1 MEGSPASRQVSW
13 KGKLRRLLAAPFRFL
28 LKDELGRIAETERA
42 LNRLREE
49 LGESQAQLS
58 TLGQALLEERTTRE
72 HDLSDLRQAY
82 LATRSEFEEVRDIR
96 LPRVEADFA
105 NFQRAFLALQG
116 ELEQLRDV
124 RLLVLERAAQGL
136 QGAFDELQREL
147 VRLRDEA
154 LPRVETTQGLLQKA
168 HEQLQQELELVRDSR
183 MPELARALD
192 ALQRGLE
199 AVQHLGEEIRDHRL
213 PAASARLEA
222 LVERLFEEITV
233 TRSLVDRLL
242 AHEPLQVELSEQPWE
257 EELPEAV
264 RRAWLRFL
272 ESHRGSRQEILTRAS
287 EYVEVFRGAGPVLDL
302 GCGRGELLEALTQA
316 GIPAFGVDSDPA
328 AVAECQRRGLDAR
341 VMDALEALAAQPQ
354 GSLGGVACVHLI
366 EHLPA
371 ARWMKLF
378 EHAARVLRPGGILA
392 VESPNPETLRVGA
405 GLFWVDPTHLRPV
418 HPEAARFVAEAVGL
432 ELVEVRK
439 LRPFPPEQ
447 QLAAQVNDE
456 RWRPIFQQLDAW
468 LSGARDYLLVA
479 RKPFS
484 EKAGS

>member
-28 LKDELGRIAETERA
+28 LKDELQRLENAERAVANVTERFAENAAA
-42 LNRLREE
+42 L
-49 LGESQAQLS
+49 STVAQAQ
-58 TLGQALLEERTTRE
+58 TTYQRE
-72 HDLSDLRQAY
+72 LNELRQAY
-82 LATRSEFEEVRDIR
+82 LATRSEFEEVRDTR
-96 LPRVEADFA
+96 LPRVEADFG
-105 NFQRAFLALQG
+105 NFQKAFLALQG

-124 RLLVLERAAQGL
+124 RILVLERAAQGL

-168 HEQLQQELELVRDSR
+168 HEQLQQELELLRDNR
-183 MPELARALD
+183 LPELSA
-192 ALQRGLE
+192 ALQ
-199 AVQHLGEEIRDHRL
+199 AVQTLAEEVRDHRL

-242 AHEPLQVELSEQPWE
+242 AHEPLQVGVLEQPWE

-287 EYVEVFRGAGPVLDL
+287 EYVEVFRGADPVLDL
-302 GCGRGELLEALTQA
+302 GCGRGELLEALTKA
-316 GIPAFGVDSDPA
+316 GIPAFGVDSDPT
-328 AVAECQRRGLDAR
+328 AVAECQRRGLEAR
-341 VMDALEALAAQPQ
+341 VLDALEALAAQPQ

-378 EHAARVLRPGGILA
+378 EQAARVLRPGGILA

-456 RWRPIFQQLDAW
+456 RWRPAFQQLDAW

>member
-28 LKDELGRIAETERA
+28 LKDELQRLENAERAVANVTERFAENAAA
-42 LNRLREE
+42 L
-49 LGESQAQLS
+49 STVAQAQ
-58 TLGQALLEERTTRE
+58 TTYQRE
-72 HDLSDLRQAY
+72 LNELRQAY
-82 LATRSEFEEVRDIR
+82 LATRSEFEEVRDTR

-105 NFQRAFLALQG
+105 NFQKAFLALQG

-136 QGAFDELQREL
+136 QGAFDELQREV

-154 LPRVETTQGLLQKA
+154 LPRVETTQELLQKA
-168 HEQLQQELELVRDSR
+168 HEQLQQELELVRDNR
-183 MPELARALD
+183 LPELSA
-192 ALQRGLE
+192 ALQ
-199 AVQHLGEEIRDHRL
+199 AVQTLAEEVRDHRL

-242 AHEPLQVELSEQPWE
+242 AHEPLQVELLEQPWE

-287 EYVEVFRGAGPVLDL
+287 EYVEVFRGAEPVLDL
-302 GCGRGELLEALTQA
+302 GCGRGELLEALTKA

-378 EHAARVLRPGGILA
+378 EQAARVLRPGGILA

-432 ELVEVRK
+432 ELMEVRK

-456 RWRPIFQQLDAW
+456 RWRPAFQQLDAW

-479 RKPFS
+479 RKPVS

>member
-1 MEGSPASRQVSW
+1 MANV
-13 KGKLRRLLAAPFRFL
+13 
-28 LKDELGRIAETERA
+28 TERFAENAAA
-42 LNRLREE
+42 L
-49 LGESQAQLS
+49 STVAQAQ
-58 TLGQALLEERTTRE
+58 TTYQRE
-72 HDLSDLRQAY
+72 LNELRQAY
-82 LATRSEFEEVRDIR
+82 LATRSEFEEVRDTR

-105 NFQRAFLALQG
+105 NFQKAFLALQG

-136 QGAFDELQREL
+136 QGAFDELQREV

-154 LPRVETTQGLLQKA
+154 LPRVETTQELLQKA
-168 HEQLQQELELVRDSR
+168 HEQLQQELELVRDNR
-183 MPELARALD
+183 LPELSA
-192 ALQRGLE
+192 ALQ
-199 AVQHLGEEIRDHRL
+199 AVQTLAEEVRDHRL

-242 AHEPLQVELSEQPWE
+242 AHEPLQVELLEQPWE

-287 EYVEVFRGAGPVLDL
+287 EYVEVFRGAEPVLDL
-302 GCGRGELLEALTQA
+302 GCGRGELLEALTKA

-378 EHAARVLRPGGILA
+378 EQAARVLRPGGILA

-432 ELVEVRK
+432 ELMEVRK

-456 RWRPIFQQLDAW
+456 RWRPAFQQLDAW

-479 RKPFS
+479 RKPVS